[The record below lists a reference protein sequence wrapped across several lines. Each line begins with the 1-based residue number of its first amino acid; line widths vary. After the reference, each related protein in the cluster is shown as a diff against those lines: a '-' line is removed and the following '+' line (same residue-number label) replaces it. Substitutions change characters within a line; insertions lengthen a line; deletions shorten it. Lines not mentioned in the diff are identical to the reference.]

1 MSDRAGLPATAPEAL
16 REVVG
21 DDPTPELAAA
31 LAMNPAVVAVLLAE
45 HVADPAGRC
54 TACRSQV
61 TGPIA
66 WPCAIAV
73 AAAAARR
80 LIADRTSV
88 ECPRCHRRSHHPT
101 DVAEGYCGHCHTWT
115 SPSRA

>member
-54 TACRSQV
+54 TACP
-61 TGPIA
+61 G
-66 WPCAIAV
+66 
-73 AAAAARR
+73 ARWR
-80 LIADRTSV
+80 G
-88 ECPRCHRRSHHPT
+88 CPRRRGGST
-101 DVAEGYCGHCHTWT
+101 AA
-115 SPSRA
+115 SPA